1 MEFSV
6 SEFKFLIYLN
16 INTSSTLWRGFFFL
30 SWDSNNEAFTDK
42 IFKFSLTSFK
52 AL

>member
-1 MEFSV
+1 VRIQV
-6 SEFKFLIYLN
+6 SNIRKYICQLYTLEGFLP
-16 INTSSTLWRGFFFL
+16 
-30 SWDSNNEAFTDK
+30 WDSNNEAFTDK